1 MDEPPKPDA
10 PQPAG
15 VQPAAGAQPPASPP
29 TGTQQPSSKPSKS
42 PAGSKPPAGSKMSRV
57 RNIGIV
63 AHIDAGKTTVSERFL
78 FLSGRIHKI
87 GEVHD
92 GEAQMDWMPQER
104 ERGITITAAATSFT
118 WRNFDIHLIDT
129 PGHVDFTIE
138 VERSLRVLDGAVVVF
153 DGVSGVE
160 PQSETV
166 WRQADKFRVPRIC
179 FINKMDRAGADF
191 AAAVTEIRE
200 RLGARPVPIQLPIGA
215 EDRFTGVVDL
225 VQLRALTFSGDE
237 DEGPVEE
244 DIPAAMADE
253 VAAAREKLIEAAAD
267 VDDGI
272 AAAFLEGQ
280 PIEEATLK
288 AAIRRATI
296 DCKIVPVLAGAAL
309 RNKGVQPL
317 LDAVCDYLPS
327 PLEVPPIVGTVPGT
341 DEPATRPPD
350 DAAPFCALAFKVAM
364 DEGRKAVYLRIYSGV
379 LKTGD
384 EVQNAR
390 TRRNEKVARLFSVH
404 ANRRERIERAGAG
417 TIVVAM
423 GLKDAGTGDTLASP
437 KAPIILERIDIYEPV
452 IARAIEPKTQAEKEK
467 LDFGLAKMADEDPT
481 FRWNEDAETGQTI
494 IRGMGELHLD
504 IIVDRLRI
512 EYGVEANVGRPQVV
526 HRETLAKPADGEA
539 RFERTVEDETLF
551 GQARVHVAPR
561 PRGAGNELKM
571 QLVRPAPTGN
581 VKIVETPP
589 AILDAA
595 MEGARE
601 AMRSGPQG
609 YPIEDIS
616 VTITGIEYRPDAS
629 TPAGEKAAVGEALR
643 QAWRE
648 AGTRLLEPIM
658 KVEITCPE
666 ANVGDVLGDLN
677 ARRGQ
682 IEDVGFRGQQRV
694 ITAKVPLRR
703 MFGYST
709 DLRSATQGR
718 ANYSMQ
724 FDSYDAWE

>member
-1 MDEPPKPDA
+1 MA
-10 PQPAG
+10 
-15 VQPAAGAQPPASPP
+15 PP
-29 TGTQQPSSKPSKS
+29 TK
-42 PAGSKPPAGSKMSRV
+42 PAGSKMSRV

-78 FLSGRIHKI
+78 FYSGRIHKI
-87 GEVHD
+87 GEVHE
-92 GEAQMDWMPQER
+92 GEATMDWMPQER

-118 WRNFDIHLIDT
+118 WDNHDIHLIDT

-191 AAAVTEIRE
+191 GAAVTEIRE
-200 RLGARPVPIQLPIGA
+200 RLGAKPIPIQLPIGA
-215 EDRFTGVVDL
+215 EDRFTGLIDL
-225 VQLRALTFSGDE
+225 VRLRALYFSGDE
-237 DEGPVEE
+237 EEGARED

-253 VAAAREKLIEAAAD
+253 VAAARDKLIEAAAD
-267 VDDGI
+267 VDDAI
-272 AAAFLEGQ
+272 ASSFLEGT
-280 PIEEATLK
+280 PIEEAVLK
-288 AAIRRATI
+288 AAIRKATI

-317 LDAVCDYLPS
+317 LDAVVDYLPS
-327 PLEVPPIVGTVPGT
+327 PLEVPPMQGTVPGT
-341 DEPATRPPD
+341 EEPATRAPD
-350 DAAPFCALAFKVAM
+350 DAAPFSALAFKVAM
-364 DEGRKAVYLRIYSGV
+364 DEGRKAVFLRIYSGV
-379 LKTGD
+379 LKPGD
-384 EVQNAR
+384 DVQNAR
-390 TRRNEKVARLFSVH
+390 TRKNEKVARLFSVH
-404 ANRRERIERAGAG
+404 ANRRERIERAVAG
-417 TIVVAM
+417 SIVVAM

-437 KAPIILERIDIYEPV
+437 KAPIIFERIDIYEPV
-452 IARAIEPKTQAEKEK
+452 ISRSIEPKTQAEKEK
-467 LDFGLAKMADEDPT
+467 LDLALSKMADEDPT
-481 FRWNEDAETGQTI
+481 FRWHEDAETGQTI

-504 IIVDRLRI
+504 VIVDRMRI
-512 EYGVEANVGRPQVV
+512 EYGVEATVGRPQVV
-526 HRETLAKPADGEA
+526 YRETLAKPADGEA
-539 RFERTVEDETLF
+539 RFERVVEDETLF
-551 GQARVHVAPR
+551 GHARVHVAPR
-561 PRGAGNELKM
+561 ARHAGNELK
-571 QLVRPAPTGN
+571 LTAPRSVSIPGTQ
-581 VKIVETPP
+581 KAIETPQV
-589 AILDAA
+589 ILDAA
-595 MEGARE
+595 MDGARE

-609 YPIEDIS
+609 YPIEDIA
-616 VTITGIEYRPDAS
+616 VTITALEYRPDAS
-629 TPAGEKAAVGEALR
+629 NSAGERAAVAEALR
-643 QAWRE
+643 QAFRD

-666 ANVGDVLGDLN
+666 TNVGDVLGDLN

-703 MFGYST
+703 MFGYAT

-718 ANYSMQ
+718 ANYSML

>member
-1 MDEPPKPDA
+1 MAAPPKNA
-10 PQPAG
+10 PKI
-15 VQPAAGAQPPASPP
+15 
-29 TGTQQPSSKPSKS
+29 TRT
-42 PAGSKPPAGSKMSRV
+42 

-78 FLSGRIHKI
+78 FHSGRIHKL

-104 ERGITITAAATSFT
+104 ERGITITAAATTLS
-118 WRNFDIHLIDT
+118 WRNHEIHLIDT

-166 WRQADKFRVPRIC
+166 WRQADKFRVPRIA

-191 AAAVTEIRE
+191 PAAVEEIKT

-215 EDRFTGVVDL
+215 EDKFEGVVDL
-225 VQLRALTFSGDE
+225 VRLRALTFSGDE
-237 DEGPVEE
+237 DEAPIEGDVP
-244 DIPAAMADE
+244 PAMADE
-253 VAAAREKLIEAAAD
+253 VAAARERLVEAAAD
-267 VDDGI
+267 QDDAI
-272 AAAFLEGQ
+272 ANAFLEGQ
-280 PIEEATLK
+280 PIGEDALR
-288 AAIRRATI
+288 AALRKGTI
-296 DCKIVPVLAGAAL
+296 NSAFVPILAGAAL

-327 PLEVPPIVGTVPGT
+327 PLDVPPIKGHVPGS
-341 DEPATRPPD
+341 EPGQVGEETTRPPSD
-350 DAAPFCALAFKVAM
+350 DAPFCGLVFKVAM
-364 DEGRKAVYLRIYSGV
+364 DEGRKAGFVRIYSGV
-379 LKTGD
+379 LKPGD

-390 TRRNEKVARLFSVH
+390 TRKNEKIARLFTVH
-404 ANRRERIERAGAG
+404 ANKRERSERAGAG
-417 TIVVAM
+417 SIVVAM
-423 GLKDAGTGDTLASP
+423 GLRDAGTGDTICSP
-437 KAPIILERIDIYEPV
+437 KAPIILERIDITEPV

-467 LDFGLAKMADEDPT
+467 LDFGLGKLADEDPT
-481 FRWNEDAETGQTI
+481 FKFGEDAETGQMI

-504 IIVDRLRI
+504 IIVDRLRR

-526 HRETLAKPADGEA
+526 HRETLAKAAEAEA
-539 RFERTVEDETLF
+539 RFERVVEDESLF
-551 GQARVHVAPR
+551 GHARVRVAPR
-561 PRGAGNELKM
+561 PRGAGNLLRMELA
-571 QLVRPAPTGN
+571 RSTPTPGTK
-581 VKIVETPP
+581 VVETPP

-609 YPIEDIS
+609 YPIEDIE
-616 VTITGIEYRPDAS
+616 VVIIGVEYRPDAS
-629 TPAGEKAAVGEALR
+629 TPAGQKAAVGEALR

-658 KVEITCPE
+658 RVEVTCPE
-666 ANVGDVLGDLN
+666 TNVGDVLGDLN
-677 ARRGQ
+677 ARRAQ
-682 IEDVGFRGQQRV
+682 IEDVGFRGEQRV

-718 ANYSMQ
+718 ATYSMQ
-724 FDSYDAWE
+724 FETYDAWE

>member
-1 MDEPPKPDA
+1 MA
-10 PQPAG
+10 
-15 VQPAAGAQPPASPP
+15 
-29 TGTQQPSSKPSKS
+29 
-42 PAGSKPPAGSKMSRV
+42 RV

-78 FLSGRIHKI
+78 FYSGRIHKI
-87 GEVHD
+87 GEVHE
-92 GEAQMDWMPQER
+92 GEATMDWMPQER

-118 WRNFDIHLIDT
+118 WRNFELHLIDT

-166 WRQADKFRVPRIC
+166 WRQADKFRVPRLS

-191 AAAVTEIRE
+191 AAAVAEIHD
-200 RLGARPVPIQLPIGA
+200 RLGAKPVPIQLPIGA
-215 EDRFTGVVDL
+215 EERFSGVVDL
-225 VQLRALTFSGDE
+225 VRQRALYFSGDE
-237 DEGPVEE
+237 TEGPRE
-244 DIPAAMADE
+244 DDVPAAMADE
-253 VAAAREKLIEAAAD
+253 VAAARDKVIEAAAD
-267 VDDGI
+267 ADDAI
-272 AAAFLEGQ
+272 ASAFLEGQ
-280 PIEEATLK
+280 PIDEAALK
-288 AAIRRATI
+288 AALRKATI

-327 PLEVPPIVGTVPGT
+327 PLEVPPVTGTVPGSE
-341 DEPATRPPD
+341 EPTSRAPEDT
-350 DAAPFCALAFKVAM
+350 APFCALAFKVAL

-379 LKTGD
+379 LRPGD
-384 EVQNAR
+384 EIQNAR
-390 TRRNEKVARLFSVH
+390 TRRNEKVARLFGVH
-404 ANRRERIERAGAG
+404 ANKREKLERAGAG
-417 TIVVAM
+417 SIVIAM

-452 IARAIEPKTQAEKEK
+452 ISRAIEPKTQAEKEK
-467 LDFGLAKMADEDPT
+467 LDFGLNKLADEDPT

-504 IIVDRLRI
+504 IMVDRLRR
-512 EYGVEANVGRPQVV
+512 EFGVEANVGRPQVV
-526 HRETLAKPADGEA
+526 YRETLAKPADGEA
-539 RFERTVEDETLF
+539 RFERVVENETLF
-551 GQARVHVAPR
+551 GHARVHVAPR
-561 PRGAGNELKM
+561 PRRAGNELKM
-571 QLVRPAPTGN
+571 KIPRPVQAQGAP
-581 VKIVETPP
+581 KIPETPQ

-609 YPIEDIS
+609 YPIEDIE

-629 TPAGEKAAVGEALR
+629 TAAGQRAAVAEALR
-643 QAWRE
+643 QAWRD

-666 ANVGDVLGDLN
+666 TNVGDVIGDLN

-682 IEDVGFRGQQRV
+682 IEELGFRGTQRV
-694 ITAKVPLRR
+694 IHAKVPLRR

-724 FDSYDAWE
+724 FDTYDAWE

>member
-1 MDEPPKPDA
+1 MSNPEPEKSASLDPPPNTTA
-10 PQPAG
+10 PN
-15 VQPAAGAQPPASPP
+15 PAATKAGGSTAA
-29 TGTQQPSSKPSKS
+29 GSSKP
-42 PAGSKPPAGSKMSRV
+42 AGSSKMARI

-104 ERGITITAAATSFT
+104 ERGITITAAATSFG
-118 WRNFDIHLIDT
+118 WHGYDIHLIDT

-166 WRQADKFRVPRIC
+166 WRQADKFHVPRLS

-191 AAAVTEIRE
+191 AAALTEIRE
-200 RLGARPVPIQLPIGA
+200 RLGANPVPIQLPIGA
-215 EDRFTGVVDL
+215 EDRFVGVVDL
-225 VQLRALTFSGDE
+225 VRERALYFSGDE
-237 DEGPVEE
+237 DDGPRE
-244 DIPAAMADE
+244 DDVPAAMADE

-267 VDDGI
+267 IDDAI
-272 AAAFLEGQ
+272 AAAFLEGR
-280 PIEEATLK
+280 PVDEAPLK
-288 AAIRRATI
+288 AAIRKATI

-327 PLEVPPIVGTVPGT
+327 PLEVPPIAGTVPGT
-341 DEPATRPPD
+341 EEPTTRAPDE
-350 DAAPFCALAFKVAM
+350 AAPFCALAFKVAM
-364 DEGRKAVYLRIYSGV
+364 DEGRKTVYLRIYSGV
-379 LKTGD
+379 LKPGD

-417 TIVVAM
+417 NIVVAM
-423 GLKDAGTGDTLASP
+423 GLKDAGTGDTLAAP

-467 LDFGLAKMADEDPT
+467 LDFGLAKLADEDPT
-481 FRWNEDAETGQTI
+481 FRFHEDAETGQTI

-526 HRETLAKPADGEA
+526 YRETLAKPADGEA

-551 GQARVHVAPR
+551 GHARVHVAPR
-561 PRGAGNELKM
+561 PRHAGNALTLE
-571 QLVRPAPTGN
+571 VP
-581 VKIVETPP
+581 KIVQHPGAPKIPETPT

-595 MEGARE
+595 MDGARE

-609 YPIEDIS
+609 YPIEDIA
-616 VTITGIEYRPDAS
+616 VAIKAIEYRPDAS
-629 TPAGEKAAVGEALR
+629 TPAGQKAAVGEALR
-643 QAWRE
+643 HAFRD

-666 ANVGDVLGDLN
+666 PNVGDVLGDLN

-682 IEDVGFRGQQRV
+682 IEDVGFRGTQRV
-694 ITAKVPLRR
+694 IVAKVPLRR

-718 ANYSMQ
+718 ASYSMQ
-724 FDSYDAWE
+724 FDSYDAWDA